1 MKERKELEHEKMTIF
16 IWREKGEEIRMMCK
30 VRKIE
35 QKKDEQGKTNDNSKK
50 KGNIL
55 QRFQKSAI

>member
-35 QKKDEQGKTNDNSKK
+35 
-50 KGNIL
+50 
-55 QRFQKSAI
+55 